1 MTKIKEN
8 KGMRFK
14 KLTGIILIVAGITIF
29 LFWWFKPGS
38 LQSHQRDVYA
48 YDKSMP
54 LLDTAVISL
63 ENEDFISYHIT
74 FQSINHKR
82 VTTLLSIPKGNEGP
96 WPVIILLHGLGDRK
110 TVDYIQ
116 AGHDFYI
123 QQGYAVFRP
132 DLDNHGE
139 RQADKFSFSLTS
151 KTRYRSRE
159 IIRQSIVDLQRGLDL
174 LEFRSDI
181 DMERT
186 GFFGISLG
194 GIIGTVFCAIDPRLK
209 VPVIA
214 LAGGQLNLMYGAD
227 ALSNETNAFLETID
241 PIMYVREIH
250 PRPLLMI
257 NAENDEVV
265 PPITSKLLFSQAKE
279 PKEIIWYDAKHRNIP
294 LLEAY
299 KEGLKWF
306 EKHM

>member
-1 MTKIKEN
+1 
-8 KGMRFK
+8 MRFK
-14 KLTGIILIVAGITIF
+14 KITGIILILAGIILM

-38 LQSHQRDVYA
+38 LQNHQRDVYA

-54 LLDTAVISL
+54 LLDTVVVRSD
-63 ENEDFISYHIT
+63 NEDFISYHVV
-74 FQSINHKR
+74 FQSINHKK
-82 VTTLLSIPKGNEGP
+82 VTAILSIPKGNEGT

-123 QQGYAVFRP
+123 RQGYAVFRP

-139 RQADKFSFSLTS
+139 RQTDKFSFSLTS

-159 IIRQSIVDLQRGLDL
+159 VIRQSVVDLQRSLDY
-174 LEFRSDI
+174 LESRKEI

-194 GIIGTVFCAIDPRLK
+194 GIIGIVFCAIDDRLK

-214 LAGGQLNLMYGAD
+214 LAGGQLNLMYGSD
-227 ALSNETNAFLETID
+227 ALSKETSTFLETID
-241 PIMYVREIH
+241 PILYVKDIH

-279 PKEIIWYDAKHRNIP
+279 PKKIIWYEAKHRNIP
-294 LLEAY
+294 LQEAY
-299 KEGLKWF
+299 QEGLNWF
-306 EKHM
+306 QKHM

>member
-1 MTKIKEN
+1 
-8 KGMRFK
+8 MR
-14 KLTGIILIVAGITIF
+14 LNLVTGIFLLFAGIIF
-29 LFWWFKPGS
+29 FLIWWLMPGA
-38 LQSHQRDVYA
+38 LQYHQRDVYA

-54 LLDTAVISL
+54 LLDTAMVST
-63 ENEDFISYHIT
+63 ENEKFTSFHVS
-74 FQSINHKR
+74 FQSVNHKR
-82 VTTLLSIPKGNEGP
+82 VTALLSIPKGIDGP
-96 WPVIILLHGLGDRK
+96 WPVLILLHGLGDRK

-123 QQGYAVFRP
+123 GQGYAVFRP
-132 DLDNHGE
+132 DLDNHGD
-139 RQADKFSFSLTS
+139 RQTDKFSFSLTS

-159 IIRQSIVDLQRGLDL
+159 IIRQSVVDLQRSLDY
-174 LEFRSDI
+174 LESRENI
-181 DMERT
+181 DMQRT

-194 GIIGTVFCAIDPRLK
+194 GIIGTVFCAIDKRLK

-214 LAGGQLNLMYGAD
+214 LAGGQLNLMYGSD
-227 ALSNETNAFLETID
+227 ALSNETSTFLETID
-241 PIMYVREIH
+241 PILFVKEIH

-265 PPITSKLLFSQAKE
+265 PPITSKLLFSQAKK

-299 KEGLKWF
+299 QEGLNWF
-306 EKHM
+306 QKHM